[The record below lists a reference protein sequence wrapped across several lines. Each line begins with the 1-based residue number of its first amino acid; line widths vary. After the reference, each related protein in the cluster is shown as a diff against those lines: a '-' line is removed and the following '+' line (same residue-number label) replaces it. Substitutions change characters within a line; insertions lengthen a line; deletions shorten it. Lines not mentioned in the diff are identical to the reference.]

1 MLFKGRLDFKI
12 VKRCFLFG
20 FLLIL
25 CESWAVACCELQIKL
40 SYMDVI
46 APYIGGSAT
55 HTPLQQHNEVQM
67 QGKCLF
73 LIFSW
78 GIDQPRSFLATLG
91 APKPLGL
98 NWNSLHSM
106 ESRFRAEWKQWCNL
120 ALVWKAV
127 ICQCNEEVP
136 VVSAN
141 NPILCPIFC
150 QAVTKLCHPCVK
162 ATANI

>member
-1 MLFKGRLDFKI
+1 MLFKGRLDFKL
-12 VKRCFLFG
+12 VKRCFLIG

-25 CESWAVACCELQIKL
+25 WESWAVACCELHIKQN
-40 SYMDVI
+40 YMDVI

-106 ESRFRAEWKQWCNL
+106 QSRCRAEWKQWCNL

-150 QAVTKLCHPCVK
+150 QAVTKLCHPGVK